1 MYINIYLVTRNQ
13 PTNNNSKIYPQ
24 KLDYTPKTNENGDN
38 CKLIGY
44 RICRYIRIWENNL
57 WMANLFRIFF
67 FFFFYNRKYKYTY
80 VKKKKNR
87 KNYNSDT

>member
-1 MYINIYLVTRNQ
+1 MYINIYLVTRNQPTNQ

-44 RICRYIRIWENNL
+44 RICRYIRIWDNNL

-67 FFFFYNRKYKYTY
+67 FFFCITGN
-80 VKKKKNR
+80 NR
-87 KNYNSDT
+87 KNYNSGT

>member
-13 PTNNNSKIYPQ
+13 PTNQPPNHPTNNNSKIYPQ

-44 RICRYIRIWENNL
+44 RICRYIRIWDNNL
-57 WMANLFRIFF
+57 WMANLFCIFF
-67 FFFFYNRKYKYTY
+67 FFFF
-80 VKKKKNR
+80 V
-87 KNYNSDT
+87 